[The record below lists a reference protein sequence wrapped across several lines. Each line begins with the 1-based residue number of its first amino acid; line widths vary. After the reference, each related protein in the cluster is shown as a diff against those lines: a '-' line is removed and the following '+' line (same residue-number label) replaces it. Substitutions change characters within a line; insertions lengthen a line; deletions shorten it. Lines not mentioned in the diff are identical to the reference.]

1 MNKGIFSWA
10 LFAMLGIA
18 VWPAQSADYAGDYVA
33 VDDSSLTLS
42 IEVSDSGSVTG
53 MLSDY
58 GDRVPMQAQLADDVL
73 TGRFGDP
80 EEAMTFTGKLSGE
93 QLVLDVG
100 DDDYREQIIFL
111 KAGSAAAAQS
121 SGDSAPARGEV
132 RINGQVLDAA
142 ALARAQQL
150 YGLQIPPGDYWY
162 DPVLGAWGVTGGP
175 TYGFIAP
182 GLDLGGPLPAGAS
195 GGGTAIFVNGRE
207 LHPYDVYA
215 LQSVTGPIMPGRYF
229 ITSEGLAGYEG
240 GPPLWNL
247 LALAAQSGGG
257 GGGSGGGS
265 NTWQSR
271 ITGASGFSDGNS
283 GAVFLPNGGIV
294 SY

>member
-1 MNKGIFSWA
+1 MQRRLPGLLNGFLTCILAWSVQAAGI
-10 LFAMLGIA
+10 
-18 VWPAQSADYAGDYVA
+18 AGDYVA
-33 VDDSSLTLS
+33 ADDPSLSLS
-42 IEVSDSGSVTG
+42 IEV
-53 MLSDY
+53 
-58 GDRVPMQAQLADDVL
+58 ADGDVL
-73 TGRFGDP
+73 TGVLSDRGDPIPMRAELEDGMLSGRFGNPGD
-80 EEAMTFTGKLSGE
+80 AMAFTGSFDGE
-93 QLVLDVG
+93 KLVLDVG
-100 DDDYREQIIFL
+100 DEDFRERVVFL
-111 KAGSAAAAQS
+111 RADAAGAGTLPGADAGVS
-121 SGDSAPARGEV
+121 GEV
-132 RINGQVLDAA
+132 RINGQVLDAD
-142 ALARAQQL
+142 ALSRAGQEH
-150 YGLQIPPGDYWY
+150 GLRIPAGDYWY

-182 GLDLGGPLPAGAS
+182 GLELGGPLPANAS

-229 ITSEGLAGYEG
+229 ITPDGLAGFEG

-247 LALAAQSGGG
+247 LTLAAQSGGA
-257 GGGSGGGS
+257 GSGS
-265 NTWQSR
+265 TTWQSR